1 MSEYLPRASW
11 RLTSDATFL
20 NHGSF
25 GACPHEVLRKQRLLQ
40 DELENQPVQF
50 FLRRHAE
57 LMDRARTALGDF
69 LGADPDDLALVRNCS
84 SGVATVLRSLRF
96 EPGDELLATS
106 HGYNACNNALIHA
119 AQTWGATARFVDL
132 PFPLQSASEI
142 TERLVAAIRPSTRLL
157 LVDHITS
164 PTALI
169 FPIEEIVR
177 AFEERGV
184 AVLVDG
190 AHSPGM
196 IPLNLNA
203 LGASFYTGNCHKW
216 MCAPKGAAF
225 LHVRRDWQPTIR
237 PLTISHG
244 ANAPT
249 TERSRFRLEF
259 DWTGTDD
266 PSAWGVIPD
275 AIAFFDAL
283 PGGWNAHMAAN
294 RTLAL
299 AARDL
304 LCDRFGVAA
313 PAPDDMIGAI
323 ASVPITPDPDDM
335 IPGQMAGR
343 LQQRLWTE
351 HGIEVPIIPQPG
363 GGRAVRVSAQRYNR
377 LEEYERLAEALQTE
391 LARR

>member
-1 MSEYLPRASW
+1 MSEHLPRAAW
-11 RLTSDATFL
+11 RLTSDAIFI

-25 GACPHEVLRKQRLLQ
+25 GACPHEVLQKQRILQ

-50 FLRRHAE
+50 FLQRHGE
-57 LMDRARTALGDF
+57 IMDNARNALGAF
-69 LGADPDDLALVRNCS
+69 LGADPDDLALLRNCS
-84 SGVATVLRSLRF
+84 TGVATVLRSLRF
-96 EPGDELLATS
+96 EAGDELLATS

-119 AQTWGATARFVDL
+119 AQMWGASTRFVEL

-142 TERLVAAIRPSTRLL
+142 TERLVAAIGPSTRLL
-157 LVDHITS
+157 LIDHITS

-169 FPIEEIVR
+169 FPIAEIVA
-177 AFEERGV
+177 AFEQRGIP
-184 AVLVDG
+184 VLVDG

-196 IPLNLNA
+196 VPLNLDS

-216 MCAPKGAAF
+216 MCAPKGSAF

-249 TERSRFRLEF
+249 TQRSRFRLEF
-259 DWTGTDD
+259 DWTGTED

-275 AIAFFDAL
+275 VIEFFASL
-283 PGGWNAHMAAN
+283 PGGWAAHMAAN

-304 LCDRFGVAA
+304 LCERLGVDQ

-323 ASVPITPDPDDM
+323 ASVPIPPDPDDA
-335 IPGQMAGR
+335 IPGQMAGH
-343 LQQRLWTE
+343 LQQRLWSSY
-351 HGIEVPIIPQPG
+351 GIEVPIIPQPG
-363 GGRAVRVSAQRYNR
+363 GGRVVRVSAQRYNR
-377 LEEYERLAEALQTE
+377 LEEYERLVEALQTE
-391 LARR
+391 LAGR